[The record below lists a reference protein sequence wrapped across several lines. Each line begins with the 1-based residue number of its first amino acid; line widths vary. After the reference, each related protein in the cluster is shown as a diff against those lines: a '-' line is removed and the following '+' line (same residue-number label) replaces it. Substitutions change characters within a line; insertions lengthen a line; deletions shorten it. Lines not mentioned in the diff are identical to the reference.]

1 MAEEYRYGMYN
12 RPAGYGTAPDGW
24 FNPQRAEDYIYE
36 TVAYPRKLTAQ
47 ELYKW
52 QMFPVSDNAY
62 AFQVGERVV
71 VNDCDPGMV
80 IAHIKSGRYTVRFDS
95 TGEEETVI
103 AEELSSVD
111 LHTPAGCAALTAP
124 VSETHA
130 NDPIPYDETDPKIA
144 GLDDY
149 QFAQDWHDRHPE
161 YKPGRIIGVVPDEP
175 TRDELIAALGD
186 VLRIAVNCCE
196 EVQMKMSD
204 LNTLATAQML
214 LARCK

>member
-111 LHTPAGCAALTAP
+111 
-124 VSETHA
+124 
-130 NDPIPYDETDPKIA
+130 
-144 GLDDY
+144 
-149 QFAQDWHDRHPE
+149 
-161 YKPGRIIGVVPDEP
+161 
-175 TRDELIAALGD
+175 
-186 VLRIAVNCCE
+186 
-196 EVQMKMSD
+196 
-204 LNTLATAQML
+204 
-214 LARCK
+214 